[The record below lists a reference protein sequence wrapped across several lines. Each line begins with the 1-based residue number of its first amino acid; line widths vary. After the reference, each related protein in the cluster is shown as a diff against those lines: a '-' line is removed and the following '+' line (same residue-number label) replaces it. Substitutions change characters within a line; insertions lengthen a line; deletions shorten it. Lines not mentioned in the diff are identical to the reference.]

1 MLEKAGGLVLLEK
14 IKNVDKWIVI
24 PYFILS
30 VFSIIM
36 VYSAS
41 SYSALQEFGNAHY
54 YLSRQ
59 AVFVVLGFIS
69 AFIGFI
75 FPFRLLQKKRVVMF
89 GIALTFCLLVYL
101 LLRGTEEYGAQRW
114 IVTPYFNLQPTEIA
128 KMTVIWYFA
137 YILSKKQKSI
147 MNEFF
152 KAIVAPCIL
161 VGSIVLLIFIQPD
174 LGSSIIIFLT
184 GAIMLFASGVSPK
197 IGFSFSAL
205 GIGAMSLILRVVR
218 RYGTNIFFLE
228 DYQYRRF
235 LAYWDPFA
243 VGEDGGMVGNQLV
256 NSYYALSNGGI
267 FGVGIGN
274 SIQKT
279 GYLPFPYTDFIVAIL
294 GEELGLMGIL
304 FVLGVY
310 TLLVSR
316 MYLHGVRSQRSFD
329 SLFCIGI
336 ASLFFIQGFV
346 NLGGVIGLMP
356 ITGVTFPFI
365 SYGGTSLLISAGAVG
380 LVANVSARENI
391 RRKKQA
397 EKA

>member
-1 MLEKAGGLVLLEK
+1 MVSILVER
-14 IKNVDKWIVI
+14 IKNIDKWLVI

-30 VFSIIM
+30 CLSIIM

-59 AVFVVLGFIS
+59 TVFVLLGFIA

-75 FPFRLLQKKRVVMF
+75 FPFRLLQKKGFVMF
-89 GIALTFCLLVYL
+89 GIALTFCLLVFL
-101 LLRGTEEYGAQRW
+101 LLAGTEEHGAQRW
-114 IVTPYFNLQPTEIA
+114 IVTPFFNLQPTEIA
-128 KMTVIWYFA
+128 KITVIWYFA
-137 YILSKKQKSI
+137 YILSKKQKKI
-147 MNEFF
+147 LDDFF
-152 KAIVAPCIL
+152 RAIVAPCIM
-161 VGSIVLLIFIQPD
+161 VGSIVLFIFIQPD

-184 GAIMLFASGVSPK
+184 GTIMLFASGVSPK

-205 GIGAMSLILRVVR
+205 GIGAMAIILRLVR
-218 RYGTNIFFLE
+218 QYGTSIFFLE

-243 VGEDGGMVGNQLV
+243 IGTDGGMVGNQLV
-256 NSYYALSNGGI
+256 NSYYALSNGGV

-279 GYLPFPYTDFIVAIL
+279 GYLPFPYTDFIMAIL
-294 GEELGLMGIL
+294 GEELGLLGIL
-304 FVLGVY
+304 FVLALF

-316 MYLHGVRSQRSFD
+316 MYLHGIRTKKSFD

-365 SYGGTSLLISAGAVG
+365 SYGGTSLLISAAAVG

-397 EKA
+397 QKT